1 MTNKDA
7 VQLTS
12 EQIESLKAA
21 ALAATPQDIDA
32 AQRIEHYED
41 GSHIECP
48 ICGGDGYVE
57 LNADFCNYDGEAQ
70 GVQFYG
76 IGDAHVVAEAYFRAA
91 KPATVLALIE
101 RLERAESAPTAVQ
114 AAQAEGVN
122 TGVIAAA
129 EALIAA
135 DRVCDLTDEHVNALE
150 NAIAIQ
156 RGNRALPIAE
166 QAEAVRVDVGPNLE
180 GLREKL
186 LAPRAIERT
195 ADGWLY
201 HPDYPTCDEGTRADK
216 FLEAFGIET
225 RFVGAESDS
234 PDFAERWIE
243 EGLTDCSEWTPT
255 PPTGDGWLL
264 LEIYD
269 TEDGPYAMFGRDWYA
284 AERAR
289 KRANTLRLG
298 EELRRRRA
306 AALAAASA
314 GDQEVQS

>member
-12 EQIESLKAA
+12 EQIESLKGA

-41 GSHIECP
+41 GNHIECP

-114 AAQAEGVN
+114 AAQADDARRMRTLCRLLDAMDDMGNGFPGE
-122 TGVIAAA
+122 IHAAFQ
-129 EALIAA
+129 
-135 DRVCDLTDEHVNALE
+135 DGSKRV
-150 NAIAIQ
+150 
-156 RGNRALPIAE
+156 
-166 QAEAVRVDVGPNLE
+166 
-180 GLREKL
+180 
-186 LAPRAIERT
+186 
-195 ADGWLY
+195 
-201 HPDYPTCDEGTRADK
+201 
-216 FLEAFGIET
+216 
-225 RFVGAESDS
+225 
-234 PDFAERWIE
+234 
-243 EGLTDCSEWTPT
+243 
-255 PPTGDGWLL
+255 
-264 LEIYD
+264 
-269 TEDGPYAMFGRDWYA
+269 
-284 AERAR
+284 
-289 KRANTLRLG
+289 
-298 EELRRRRA
+298 RA
-306 AALAAASA
+306 ALDAHCEPLDTAPAASA